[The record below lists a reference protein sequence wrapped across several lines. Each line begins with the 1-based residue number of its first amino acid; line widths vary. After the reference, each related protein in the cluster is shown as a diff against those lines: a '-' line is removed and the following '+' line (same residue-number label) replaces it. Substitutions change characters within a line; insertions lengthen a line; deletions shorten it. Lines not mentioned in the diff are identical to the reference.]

1 MTWRQRWTEESMF
14 IQNWLKSLKHKS
26 KMAVIII
33 NPRQLTVSLAIT
45 FSQKLYNY
53 VRILFEWQ
61 IIFDCMQIRIIMA
74 YYLLQQRCGVL
85 YARIKL
91 NKAVYS
97 NYGYFYKHKY
107 YVLQLLCL
115 NIKTLLV
122 ASFVVYILKGFLD

>member
-1 MTWRQRWTEESMF
+1 
-14 IQNWLKSLKHKS
+14 
-26 KMAVIII
+26 
-33 NPRQLTVSLAIT
+33 
-45 FSQKLYNY
+45 
-53 VRILFEWQ
+53 
-61 IIFDCMQIRIIMA
+61 MA